1 MEGLWKKGE
10 GQSQPMEKQLYS
22 EKKQL
27 ENQLDQLKNE
37 KSKFDHYLNHL
48 ANQFHDFSFFDVSP
62 HRKQFYRLLNDSKEE
77 AEGIFRREKR
87 LIECRIKCPLVE
99 KYSTL
104 EKESNN

>member
-1 MEGLWKKGE
+1 
-10 GQSQPMEKQLYS
+10 MEKQLYS

-87 LIECRIKCPLVE
+87 LIECRIEYPLID
-99 KYSTL
+99 KYSAL
-104 EKESNN
+104 EKGSNN

>member
-1 MEGLWKKGE
+1 
-10 GQSQPMEKQLYS
+10 MEKQLYS

-27 ENQLDQLKNE
+27 ENQLDQLKKE

-87 LIECRIKCPLVE
+87 LIECRIEYPLID
-99 KYSTL
+99 KYSAL
-104 EKESNN
+104 EKGSNN

>member
-1 MEGLWKKGE
+1 
-10 GQSQPMEKQLYS
+10 MEKQLYS

-27 ENQLDQLKNE
+27 ENQLDQLKKE
-37 KSKFDHYLNHL
+37 KSKFDYYLDQV

-77 AEGIFRREKR
+77 AEVIFRREKR

>member
-1 MEGLWKKGE
+1 MKKGE

-62 HRKQFYRLLNDSKEE
+62 HRKRFYRLLNDSKEE
-77 AEGIFRREKR
+77 AEVIFRREKR
-87 LIECRIKCPLVE
+87 IIECRIKCPLVE

>member
-1 MEGLWKKGE
+1 
-10 GQSQPMEKQLYS
+10 MEKQLYS

-27 ENQLDQLKNE
+27 ENQLDQLKKE
-37 KSKFDHYLNHL
+37 KSKFDYYLDQV

-77 AEGIFRREKR
+77 AEVIFLREKR
-87 LIECRIKCPLVE
+87 MIECRIKCPLVE

>member
-1 MEGLWKKGE
+1 MKKGE

-48 ANQFHDFSFFDVSP
+48 ANQFYDFSFFDVSP

-87 LIECRIKCPLVE
+87 LIECRIEYPLID
-99 KYSTL
+99 KYSAL

>member
-1 MEGLWKKGE
+1 
-10 GQSQPMEKQLYS
+10 MEKQLYS

-27 ENQLDQLKNE
+27 ENQLDQLKKE
-37 KSKFDHYLNHL
+37 KSKFDHYLDQV
-48 ANQFHDFSFFDVSP
+48 ANQFHDFSFFDVFP

-87 LIECRIKCPLVE
+87 MIECRIKCPLVE

-104 EKESNN
+104 EKESSN

>member
-1 MEGLWKKGE
+1 MKKGE

-37 KSKFDHYLNHL
+37 KSKFDHYLDHL
-48 ANQFHDFSFFDVSP
+48 ANQFHDFSFFDVPP

-77 AEGIFRREKR
+77 AEVIFRREKR
-87 LIECRIKCPLVE
+87 MIECRIKCPLVE

>member
-1 MEGLWKKGE
+1 
-10 GQSQPMEKQLYS
+10 MEKQLYS

-27 ENQLDQLKNE
+27 ENQLDQLKKE
-37 KSKFDHYLNHL
+37 KSKFDYYLDQV

>member
-1 MEGLWKKGE
+1 MKKGE
-10 GQSQPMEKQLYS
+10 AQSQPMEKQLYS

-62 HRKQFYRLLNDSKEE
+62 HRKQFYRLLNESKEE
-77 AEGIFRREKR
+77 AEGIFRRDKR
-87 LIECRIKCPLVE
+87 IIECRIKCPLVE

-104 EKESNN
+104 EKEFNN

>member
-1 MEGLWKKGE
+1 M
-10 GQSQPMEKQLYS
+10 SDYYHYSFFSDS

-77 AEGIFRREKR
+77 AEGIFRRDKR
-87 LIECRIKCPLVE
+87 IIECRIKCPLVE

-104 EKESNN
+104 EKEFNN

>member
-1 MEGLWKKGE
+1 MKKGE

-62 HRKQFYRLLNDSKEE
+62 HIKQFYRLLNDSKEE

-87 LIECRIKCPLVE
+87 LIECRIEYPLID
-99 KYSTL
+99 KYSAL
-104 EKESNN
+104 EKGSNN

>member
-1 MEGLWKKGE
+1 MKKGE
-10 GQSQPMEKQLYS
+10 AQSQPMEKQLYS

-77 AEGIFRREKR
+77 AEGIFRRDKR
-87 LIECRIKCPLVE
+87 IIECRIKCPLVE

-104 EKESNN
+104 EKEFNN

>member
-1 MEGLWKKGE
+1 MKKSE
-10 GQSQPMEKQLYS
+10 VQSQPMEKQFYS

-27 ENQLDQLKNE
+27 ENQLEQLKKE
-37 KSKFDHYLNHL
+37 KSKFNHYLEHL
-48 ANQFHDFSFFDVSP
+48 ANQFHDFSFFDVSH

-87 LIECRIKCPLVE
+87 MIECRIERRLVE

-104 EKESNN
+104 EKESSN

>member
-1 MEGLWKKGE
+1 MKKGE

-27 ENQLDQLKNE
+27 ENQLDQLKKE
-37 KSKFDHYLNHL
+37 KSKFDHYLDHL
-48 ANQFHDFSFFDVSP
+48 ADQFHDFLFFGGSP
-62 HRKQFYRLLNDSKEE
+62 HRKQFYHLLNDSKEE

-87 LIECRIKCPLVE
+87 MIECRIECPLVE
-99 KYSTL
+99 KYSAL